1 MNSEQARE
9 ILAAYRPGT
18 DDARDPFFA
27 EALELM
33 RHDAELKVWFD
44 ETMAFDQLMRGRL
57 ARVAVPAGLRE
68 AILAERKIIRPTP
81 WWQHRLNGR
90 QLATAAAV
98 LLAGALVA
106 VWLGQPPRGFAQ
118 FRRDIADQSWG
129 SAPHLE
135 LKTTNL
141 VEIEKFLAAQNIST
155 NFFIPPTLAQSEVR
169 GCSVLQ
175 WQGRQIPVIC
185 FNAGNQHLHLAV
197 VDRSLFPDAP
207 TRIPQLDQ
215 WQSWRT
221 ASWSRDD
228 HSYVLTGLNTQAF
241 VKKFRKAKHWD
252 WES

>member
-18 DDARDPFFA
+18 DDVRDPFFA

-33 RHDAELKVWFD
+33 HHDAELKAWFE
-44 ETMAFDQLMRGRL
+44 ETMAFDQLMRGYL
-57 ARVAVPAGLRE
+57 AQVTSPAGLRD
-68 AILAERKIIRPTP
+68 AILTERKIIRPTQ
-81 WWQHRLNGR
+81 WWQHRLSGR

-98 LLAGALVA
+98 LVIGALVA
-106 VWLGQPPRGFAQ
+106 LWLGQPSRGFAQ

-135 LKTTNL
+135 LRTTNL
-141 VEIEKFLAAQNIST
+141 VEIEQFLAAQNIST
-155 NFFIPPTLAQSEVR
+155 NFYIPPTLARSEVR

-197 VDRSLFPDAP
+197 ADRNLFPDAP
-207 TRIPQLDQ
+207 TQIPQLDQ
-215 WQSWRT
+215 WQAWRT